1 MADYT
6 RILEEN
12 FLAINA
18 DQVGS
23 LNNIHKLELQKLK
36 IEQLTSKLASDRVI
50 KILLFV
56 LLGVILVAFVIFA
69 RGYRLINRQKRRIHE
84 KNIELT
90 ELVKLLK
97 NGRTA
102 SSANNGDPLPDPS
115 DSAAADV
122 AGQTALDLKLDA
134 FDKEYDRQVFV

>member
-115 DSAAADV
+115 DSVAADV

>member
-69 RGYRLINRQKRRIHE
+69 RG
-84 KNIELT
+84 
-90 ELVKLLK
+90 
-97 NGRTA
+97 
-102 SSANNGDPLPDPS
+102 
-115 DSAAADV
+115 
-122 AGQTALDLKLDA
+122 
-134 FDKEYDRQVFV
+134 

>member
-36 IEQLTSKLASDRVI
+36 IEQLTSKLASDRVF

-69 RGYRLINRQKRRIHE
+69 RGYRLINR
-84 KNIELT
+84 
-90 ELVKLLK
+90 
-97 NGRTA
+97 
-102 SSANNGDPLPDPS
+102 
-115 DSAAADV
+115 
-122 AGQTALDLKLDA
+122 
-134 FDKEYDRQVFV
+134 